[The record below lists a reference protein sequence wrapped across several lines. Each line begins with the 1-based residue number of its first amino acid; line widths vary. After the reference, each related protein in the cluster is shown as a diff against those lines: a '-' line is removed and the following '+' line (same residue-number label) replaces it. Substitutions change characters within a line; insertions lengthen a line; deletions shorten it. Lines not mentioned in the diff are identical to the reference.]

1 MSKEGTSTM
10 NDTHISGSGDLAT
23 VRTDDGGIVAAAPF
37 EVVAGYTVT
46 VTDAGSDAEAIE
58 ALLAPVEPTYAELQ
72 AQVEQANTVNVA
84 LSAELNAQ
92 RLDSERMVREA
103 NRARVAA
110 VTELDRLKENVV
122 EAVKGA
128 RKEHDL
134 CIDGCNSFLEGL
146 GLPTISKAW
155 TVTVT
160 RDNDGETILTVTG
173 VEADDEYAARE
184 EVRSNF
190 TISATVNQVTY
201 EYGYDGEG
209 EADFD
214 TQEYVEHDDEDDD
227 SYADNHKD
235 NLSFSAEE
243 E

>member
-1 MSKEGTSTM
+1 M